1 MKKIKKIIF
10 SMLIIGILFFF
21 YISMPST
28 NYLLTTSEKSFSS
41 TSQFE
46 GIQSEYIGKVIDI
59 KGVITDV
66 TLGSPYIQVVL
77 DSNLY
82 FSFESKKTQDE
93 FSISDTLTIKGRFEG
108 YDDLFYQYTF
118 TDCSILK

>member
-10 SMLIIGILFFF
+10 SALIIGILFFF

-46 GIQSEYIGKVIDI
+46 VIQSEYIGKVIDI
-59 KGVITDV
+59 KGVITDL
-66 TLGSPYIQVVL
+66 TLGSPYISVVL

>member
-10 SMLIIGILFFF
+10 SALIIGILFFF

-41 TSQFE
+41 TNQFE
-46 GIQSEYIGKVIDI
+46 EIHTQYIGKVIDI
-59 KGVITDV
+59 KGVITDL
-66 TLGSPYIQVVL
+66 TLGSPYKSVVL
-77 DSNLY
+77 DNNLY
-82 FSFESKKTQDE
+82 FSFESEKSKDA
-93 FSISDTLTIKGRFEG
+93 FSISDTLTIKGRYEG
-108 YDDLFYQYTF
+108 YDDLFNQYTF